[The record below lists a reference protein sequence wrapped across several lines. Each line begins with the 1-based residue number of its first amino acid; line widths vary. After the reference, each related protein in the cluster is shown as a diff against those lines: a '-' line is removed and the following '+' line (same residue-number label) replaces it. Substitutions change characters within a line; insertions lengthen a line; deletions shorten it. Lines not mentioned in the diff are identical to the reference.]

1 MRAVRRGSTLTMREE
16 PGPRDART
24 KDGCSVAGAPSLSR
38 RRLILGSLTVLVVP
52 RVLCAQPMTKAARV
66 GILASS
72 TEENFAPSV
81 KVFRE
86 ALRTAGW
93 VEGQNLTLEVRYAG
107 ERYAQL
113 PELAA
118 ELVRLKVDVIASLGT
133 PATEAAKRAT
143 TTIPIVME
151 SLADVVSTGLV
162 SNLARPGGNVTGL
175 SGFAP
180 ELSGKRLELIREIQP
195 SAVRIA
201 MLANLANPATAQVI
215 RATQSAAQQM
225 RMRLNIV
232 DVRQPGALDAAFDT
246 MTRARNDAFVLAGD
260 PLLFSLQR
268 RIIDLASR
276 HRLPAVYETRVFV
289 EKGGLLSYGP
299 LTHERFAR
307 MALYV
312 DRILRGAQPGD
323 LPVEQPST
331 FELVLNL
338 KTAKSLGLAIPRSL
352 RLRADHVIE

>member
-1 MRAVRRGSTLTMREE
+1 LVTLN
-16 PGPRDART
+16 
-24 KDGCSVAGAPSLSR
+24 LNR
-38 RRLILGSLTVLVVP
+38 RRFVQISLGSLLTP
-52 RVLCAQPMTKAARV
+52 RVLGAQPVTRTARV
-66 GILASS
+66 GVLASS
-72 TEENFAPSV
+72 TEENFGPSV
-81 KVFRE
+81 QVFRE

-93 VEGQNLTLEVRYAG
+93 VEGQNLSLEVRYAG
-107 ERYAQL
+107 DRYARL

-118 ELVRLKVDVIASLGT
+118 ELVKLKVDVIASLGT

-180 ELSGKRLELIREIQP
+180 ELSGKRLDLIREIRP
-195 SAVRIA
+195 NAARVA
-201 MLANLANPATAQVI
+201 MLANLANAATSQVI

-225 RMRLNIV
+225 RIQLSIV
-232 DVRQPGALDAAFDT
+232 DVRQPGELDAAFDT
-246 MTRARNDAFVLAGD
+246 MTRGRSDAFVLAGD

-268 RIIDLASR
+268 RIIDLAAR
-276 HRLPAVYETRVFV
+276 HRLPAVYETRVFA
-289 EKGGLLSYGP
+289 ENGGLLSYGP

-307 MALYV
+307 MAVYV
-312 DRILRGAQPGD
+312 DRILHGAQPGD

-338 KTAKSLGLAIPRSL
+338 KTAKSLRLDIPRSL
-352 RLRADHVIE
+352 RLRADYVIE

>member
-1 MRAVRRGSTLTMREE
+1 MTENR
-16 PGPRDART
+16 
-24 KDGCSVAGAPSLSR
+24 CSVIYAFFLTR
-38 RRLILGSLTVLVVP
+38 LLILVSLAILVAP
-52 RVLCAQPMTKAARV
+52 HLLCAQPVTRTARV
-66 GILASS
+66 GVLASS

-93 VEGQNLTLEVRYAG
+93 VEGQNLTLDVRYAG
-107 ERYAQL
+107 ERYARL

-151 SLADVVSTGLV
+151 SLADAVSTGLV

-180 ELSGKRLELIREIQP
+180 QLSGKRLELIREIRP

-201 MLANLANPATAQVI
+201 MLANLANPATAPVI
-215 RATQSAAQQM
+215 RATQSDRCGCNSASWTS
-225 RMRLNIV
+225 V
-232 DVRQPGALDAAFDT
+232 SPGEVDAAFDT
-246 MTRARNDAFVLAGD
+246 MTRARNDAFVLAAD
-260 PLLFSLQR
+260 PLLFSLHR
-268 RIIDLASR
+268 RIIELAAR
-276 HRLPAVYETRVFV
+276 HRLPAVYETRQFS
-289 EKGGLLSYGP
+289 EAGGLLSYGP
-299 LTHERFAR
+299 VTNERFAR

-338 KTAKSLGLAIPRSL
+338 KTAKSLGLDIPRSL